1 MQVSKDIE
9 VVQLPLDKPLG
20 VLTDYRPFSILLFE
34 DAITFKEGN
43 QRTNVTI
50 SDVTSNSLFPRD
62 VSDCDYNITNN
73 YIREVETLCISGRS
87 IRIFN
92 LGEIDGVVLDT
103 LLIEYTKQLSG
114 VPFSGTYIEYSAA
127 STINNTWAGIY
138 VLVNHPTQVYACH
151 YLDFLYAPLDVLNYC
166 FEDASR
172 KGYNIFV
179 DSGLAINDAIYNTL
193 LDAAYNFGHVGNGM
207 HSPMFFVINTP
218 FATNITKIKT
228 SYAPNLSQRRYNIII
243 FSGHTIMKLDEV
255 IHGYLPVSV
264 LYGALLSSMSK
275 TSGYY
280 NNASNKI
287 IYFNPLTAIN
297 LHKKD
302 IQTVNSIADTH
313 KINLPYVDNN
323 LWYLGN
329 LRTTEDNIDIL
340 KHENNAR
347 IIVDTSISL
356 IANLKSLIGR
366 TFNDNDELEKVIKGI
381 FTLVE
386 NNMRAKTNFLLGGI
400 KLVKYSLEGNTIKVD
415 IEISLAAA
423 IEKIYLSLVATI

>member
-34 DAITFKEGN
+34 DTIRFREGN
-43 QRTNVTI
+43 KVEDVMI
-50 SDVTSNSLFPRD
+50 SDATSNSLFPRNINNIN
-62 VSDCDYNITNN
+62 DCDYNINSS
-73 YIREVETLCISGRS
+73 YIQQVVNLCVSGRA

-103 LLIEYTKQLSG
+103 LLINYTKQLLDI
-114 VPFSGTYIEYSAA
+114 PFSGAYMEYNAIG
-127 STINNTWAGIY
+127 TINNTWAGIY

-151 YLDFLYAPLDVLNYC
+151 YSDFLYAPLDVLNYC
-166 FEDASR
+166 FEDASQ
-172 KGYNIFV
+172 KGYNVFI
-179 DSGLAINDAIYNTL
+179 DSGISINDNVYNTL
-193 LDAAYNFGHVGNGM
+193 VDAAYNFGHVGNGM

-218 FATNITKIKT
+218 FTPKIQTGYATN
-228 SYAPNLSQRRYNIII
+228 QRRYNIII
-243 FSGHTIMKLDEV
+243 FSGHTIIKLDEV

-264 LYGALLSSMSK
+264 LYGVLLSSMSK

-302 IQTVNSIADTH
+302 IQTVNTIADTY
-313 KINLPYVDNN
+313 KINLPYIDNS

-329 LRTTEDNIDIL
+329 LRTTEDNINIL
-340 KHENNAR
+340 KYENNAR

-366 TFNDNDELEKVIKGI
+366 TLNDNDELERIIKGI
-381 FTLVE
+381 FTFVE
-386 NNMRAKTNFLLGGI
+386 NNMKAKTNFLLSGI
-400 KLVKYSLEGNTIKVD
+400 KLVGYSLEGNTIKVE
-415 IEISLAAA
+415 IEISLAAS
-423 IEKIYLSLVATI
+423 IEKIYLSLAATI

>member
-34 DAITFKEGN
+34 DTIRFREGQN
-43 QRTNVTI
+43 VTNVTI

-62 VSDCDYNITNN
+62 TSNCDYNITSN
-73 YIREVETLCISGRS
+73 YIQEVETLCISGHG

-103 LLIEYTKQLSG
+103 LLIDYTKQLLST
-114 VPFSGTYIEYSAA
+114 PFSGTYIEYNAT

-151 YLDFLYAPLDVLNYC
+151 YSDFLYAPLDVLNYC
-166 FEDASR
+166 FEDASQ
-172 KGYNIFV
+172 KGYNVFI
-179 DSGLAINDAIYNTL
+179 DSGLAINDAVYNAL
-193 LDAAYNFGHVGNGM
+193 LDAAYNFGHIGNGM
-207 HSPMFFVINTP
+207 HSPMFFAINTP
-218 FATNITKIKT
+218 FTTKVKT
-228 SYAPNLSQRRYNIII
+228 SYAPNQGQRRYNIIV

-297 LHKKD
+297 LYKKD
-302 IQTVNSIADTH
+302 IQTVNTIADTYRM
-313 KINLPYVDNN
+313 NVPYIDDS

-329 LRTTEDNIDIL
+329 LRTTEDSIDIL

-347 IIVDTSISL
+347 IIVDTSIAL

-366 TFNDNDELEKVIKGI
+366 AFNDNDELEKVIKGI

-386 NNMRAKTNFLLGGI
+386 NNMRAKTNFSLGGI